1 MCQLTVEVV
10 KFHLALLHPGPSA
23 AACNLTTLDYSIGS
37 LLHSE
42 VLGLGV
48 VSAVVGN
55 NEGWM
60 LTLFEG
66 AQEILGPTSLQWT
79 LQEEI
84 CWFEL
89 QDKSGFN
96 QISIVINRN

>member
-1 MCQLTVEVV
+1 MCNLAVEVV
-10 KFHLALLHPGPSA
+10 NYRLVLLHPGPSA
-23 AACNLTTLDYSIGS
+23 AACNLTSLEYSIGS
-37 LLHSE
+37 LLYNE

-60 LTLFEG
+60 LTLFDE
-66 AQEILGPTSLQWT
+66 AQDEVVGPMLLLWIV
-79 LQEEI
+79 QEEI

-89 QDKSGFN
+89 QDESGFN
-96 QISIVINRN
+96 QISIVINT